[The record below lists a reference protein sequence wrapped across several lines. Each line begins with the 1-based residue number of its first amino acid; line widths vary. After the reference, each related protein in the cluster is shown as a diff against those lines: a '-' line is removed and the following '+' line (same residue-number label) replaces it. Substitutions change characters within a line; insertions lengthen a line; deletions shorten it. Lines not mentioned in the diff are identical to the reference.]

1 MKKLILILLLIP
13 LFSFSQQSGKFRILQ
28 VTELLTAN
36 EAAIDTMSGN
46 VYFPEVLKASNLI
59 SSSSPTTGALQS
71 AGGLGVVGNT
81 HIGGI
86 FNVSNDAS
94 TSLYATNIT
103 NTGTGIAQNGLLVAT
118 NSITSTILS
127 LNYITTPVFSVS
139 TSGSVGA
146 DGSID
151 ATNFIS
157 DIATGT
163 QPYAG
168 VSTTLNDSLN
178 ADLLDGYHASELI
191 FAPSTTNTYIPYDSL
206 GTYVNS
212 PMVTD
217 GTNVGIGT
225 NPSQKLD
232 VAGNIN
238 INTNGTDMLMSSYKG
253 ANSDGDNSFIG
264 GGGQSSIGEVGVTY
278 KGSYNSAHGVYALYA
293 NTTGYSNS
301 AQGYAALYA
310 NTTGFKNSAQG
321 YQALYANTT
330 GYNNSA
336 QGSKALFSNTTGNQN
351 SAQGYQ
357 ALLSNTTGYNNS
369 AQGYN
374 AGTYIANGISWN
386 QDGDNSIFIG
396 TSSKANATSETNQIV
411 IGCDATGKGNNTTVI
426 GNASVTDIYMSE
438 DAGAIVHAGQYKLSA
453 LNTAP
458 ASAAA
463 TGTLGEIRVTATYIY
478 ICTATDTWVRVAVA
492 TW

>member
-13 LFSFSQQSGKFRILQ
+13 LFSFSQQSGKFRILT
-28 VTELLTAN
+28 VTELLHSTLTSADNITVRDTLNASVGAFTGNISLADKLIVNGGSYDTDLTYGSTGGVNIWDGLFLMKMDASSIQATEETAN
-36 EAAIDTMSGN
+36 S
-46 VYFPEVLKASNLI
+46 VLYLNKLGGDVRIGDPTASNLI
-59 SSSSPTTGALQS
+59 
-71 AGGLGVVGNT
+71 
-81 HIGGI
+81 
-86 FNVSNDAS
+86 VSGS
-94 TSLYATNIT
+94 T
-103 NTGTGIAQNGLLVAT
+103 
-118 NSITSTILS
+118 TSTK
-127 LNYITTPVFSVS
+127 F
-139 TSGSVGA
+139 TSNV
-146 DGSID
+146 
-151 ATNFIS
+151 
-157 DIATGT
+157 ATGT

-301 AQGYAALYA
+301 AQGY
-310 NTTGFKNSAQG
+310 K
-321 YQALYANTT
+321 ALYANTT

-336 QGSKALFSNTTGNQN
+336 QGYKALLSNTTGNQN